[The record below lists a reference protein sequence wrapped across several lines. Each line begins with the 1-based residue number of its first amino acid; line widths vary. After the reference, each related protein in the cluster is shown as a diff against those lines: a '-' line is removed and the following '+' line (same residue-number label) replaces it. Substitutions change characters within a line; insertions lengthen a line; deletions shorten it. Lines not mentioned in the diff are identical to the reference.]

1 MNNKPDRDKGQA
13 CPLQNLHWIGP
24 SDTVTTVVAEFSYTS
39 EDSSKRSEMCTV
51 CWTQQYV
58 HYSQIQSYWTFRE
71 TYSECRQS
79 QKFTFE
85 DQIDRE
91 GVRFRSAEETEHFQK
106 HVSNH
111 DVSTLPI
118 YRAVVK
124 NIDCSFMVYIPRKL
138 KKVGMRISIRWYFGT
153 FLNKVRSL
161 IHLDSLLS
169 KFKEFAKSY
178 DQ

>member
-1 MNNKPDRDKGQA
+1 MDRAFWHSHYCG
-13 CPLQNLHWIGP
+13 CRVVLHFGRFLEAIRDVY
-24 SDTVTTVVAEFSYTS
+24 SMLDTTVCTLLTNSILLNISRDIFWV
-39 EDSSKRSEMCTV
+39 SSIPKV
-51 CWTQQYV
+51 YV
-58 HYSQIQSYWTFRE
+58 
-71 TYSECRQS
+71 
-79 QKFTFE
+79 E

-124 NIDCSFMVYIPRKL
+124 NIDCSLRVYIPRKL